1 MSKRIILLS
10 DGTGNSAARVWKSNV
25 WRVFESLDL
34 RGNDQVAFYDD
45 GVGTSSF
52 KPLAILGGVFGWG
65 LKRNV
70 LDIYKFLCANYQP
83 GDQIF
88 GFGFSRGAFTMR
100 VVIGLVLH
108 QGLVTGATKA
118 ELYEKAAMAYRA
130 YRAERFHTFLR
141 LEWPFRKL
149 RDAVLYL
156 AGKRYDKA
164 QNRPVERIDFVGV
177 WDTVAAYGLPIDE
190 MARGVSQYIWPLEL
204 PDRSFDP
211 RIQRACH
218 ALSLDDERT
227 TFHPVLWNE
236 QGVPRERL
244 SQVWFAGVHSNVGG
258 GYPDDSLAYI
268 PLYWMMREAQSLGL
282 QFKTIPSQPTNPDP
296 DMMVYAEWRRD
307 KDGRLYDSRNG
318 LGGYYR
324 YGPRRIE
331 DLSHMRF
338 SLREGDRVDNNPPTI
353 HETAIIRAQK
363 GAHRYAPIG
372 IPQRY
377 DLLTDAGI
385 QPQAKLET
393 QAQAAARC
401 DMQEQIWNDVWRRRI
416 IYFVTVFA
424 SLYIAIYPLSRIIPS
439 SGEFTSP
446 LSLVSGAIRAVG
458 HVLPGG
464 LALWINAYARDP
476 SHFLM
481 LGLLVIFLIW
491 LGVRLGRKIEDRM
504 ERVWRSAPTPVPS
517 KLGIACGVIS
527 LVVIAYL
534 IGHAHLPAWIRLPGS
549 GEQFLAAHISHSVA
563 AIMVATWI
571 ALFTPNGMVYHLR
584 TWRPYRATVR
594 GLKLFIL
601 PLVFACSFIVL
612 AVLFGSHLVFSFE
625 EASGRVCSQSD
636 NITNAIAR
644 GARVTDQGLGACV
657 SPGIASCPKPG
668 DPPKCSNGRDVFCGE
683 GQPVCDSMRKPNC
696 DDRRAN
702 CSYDMPV
709 CRVANPPEPG
719 KPPSTRIANVATCPF
734 TCEIGPVGEKRKQ
747 LDIREVC
754 HATGIWLE
762 QGQKYTITVTPPDPK
777 DSDHAWR
784 DGDGT
789 IVSTRGR
796 LNSGFVTKVK
806 EAIKWPLK
814 RHLFVEPFKVIAR
827 VGSIGSDERV
837 LEPDEDTRT
846 NRLDVQIIPKRSGEL
861 FLYAND
867 AVWGWPGKRNY
878 FYEDN
883 SGKATI
889 SVQRARQP
897 N

>member
-10 DGTGNSAARVWKSNV
+10 DGTGNSASKVWKSNV

-52 KPLAILGGVFGWG
+52 KPLALLGGVFGWG

-100 VVIGLVLH
+100 VVIGLALH

-118 ELYEKAAMAYRA
+118 ELYEKAVMAYRA

-156 AGKRYDKA
+156 LGKRYDKA
-164 QNRPVERIDFVGV
+164 QNRPVQRIDFVGL

-204 PDRSFDP
+204 PNRNFDP

-244 SQVWFAGVHSNVGG
+244 CQVWFAGVHSNVGG

-296 DMMVYAEWRRD
+296 DMMAYAEWRRD

-324 YGPRRIE
+324 YGPRRIA
-331 DLSHMRF
+331 DLSRMRF

-385 QPQAKLET
+385 QPQANLET
-393 QAQAAARC
+393 LAQAAARC

-446 LSLVSGAIRAVG
+446 LSLVSGVIRAVG

-476 SHFLM
+476 SHFLV
-481 LGLLVIFLIW
+481 LGLLVILLIW
-491 LGVRLGRKIEDRM
+491 LGVRLGRRIEDRM
-504 ERVWRSAPTPVPS
+504 ERVWRSAPTAAPS
-517 KLGIACGVIS
+517 RLGIACGVIS

-534 IGHAHLPAWIRLPGS
+534 IGHAHLPASLQLPKS
-549 GEQFLAAHISHSVA
+549 GAQFLTAHLSSSVVT
-563 AIMVATWI
+563 IMVATWI
-571 ALFTPNGMVYHLR
+571 ALFTPSRLVFHLR

-594 GLKLFIL
+594 SLKLFIL
-601 PLVFACSFIVL
+601 PLGFAISFLVI
-612 AVLFGSHLVFSFE
+612 AFLFASHLAFSIE
-625 EASGRVCSQSD
+625 EAGGWVCPQSD
-636 NITNAIAR
+636 NITKAIAS
-644 GARVTDQGLGACV
+644 GATVENQGLNACI
-657 SPGIASCPKPG
+657 SAGIASCPSG
-668 DPPKCSNGRDVFCGE
+668 SDAPKCSNNREVFCGE
-683 GQPVCDSMRKPNC
+683 GQPVCEHRRKAGCNSNNSNC
-696 DDRRAN
+696 F
-702 CSYDMPV
+702 YDIPV
-709 CRVANPPEPG
+709 CQVPNPPEPG
-719 KPPSTRIANVATCPF
+719 KPPSTRIASVATCPL
-734 TCEIGPVGEKRKQ
+734 TCEIGPVGQGLTQ
-747 LDIREVC
+747 LDIRDVC

-762 QGQKYTITVTPPDPK
+762 QGQKYNITVTPPDPK
-777 DSDHAWR
+777 DKAHAWR
-784 DGDGT
+784 DGDDT
-789 IVSTRGR
+789 IVSTRGKVT
-796 LNSGFVTKVK
+796 SGLVMK
-806 EAIKWPLK
+806 
-814 RHLFVEPFKVIAR
+814 
-827 VGSIGSDERV
+827 
-837 LEPDEDTRT
+837 
-846 NRLDVQIIPKRSGEL
+846 
-861 FLYAND
+861 
-867 AVWGWPGKRNY
+867 
-878 FYEDN
+878 
-883 SGKATI
+883 
-889 SVQRARQP
+889 
-897 N
+897 